1 MVIAKRLM
9 QQPYRDKIYQVFE
22 SEGYAMYQCWM
33 SPQFPDKMM
42 NYLLG
47 MKNTQAKEEVAAT
60 EAAKKKAER
69 PKL

>member
-1 MVIAKRLM
+1 
-9 QQPYRDKIYQVFE
+9 
-22 SEGYAMYQCWM
+22 MYQSWM

-47 MKNTQAKEEVAAT
+47 MKNTQAKEEAAA
-60 EAAKKKAER
+60 EAAKKKSER